1 MEVVLRDLLLTAI
14 AVAAAFRIR
23 DLVLDEASSG
33 TSAERWIARTGFTAI
48 KVLIAVLIILT
59 VFDLGRVLL

>member
-1 MEVVLRDLLLTAI
+1 MESVLRDLLLIAL

-23 DLVLDEASSG
+23 DLVADEASSG
-33 TSAERWIARTGFTAI
+33 ASAERWIARMGFAAI
-48 KVLIAVLIILT
+48 KVLIAILFIIT